1 MAQATTWAVA
11 QASLGTLGAAAAA
24 PPAALA
30 GMLRASVQASLQ
42 SGAQGVLHSMPHQL
56 LLWLLEA
63 EHMVS
68 QRLNTT

>member
-1 MAQATTWAVA
+1 MAQVTTWAVA
-11 QASLGTLGAAAAA
+11 QASSGTMGAAAA
-24 PPAALA
+24 PAALA

-63 EHMVS
+63 EHVVS
-68 QRLNTT
+68 RRLCTT

>member
-1 MAQATTWAVA
+1 MAQANTWAVSH
-11 QASLGTLGAAAAA
+11 ASLGTLGAAPA
-24 PPAALA
+24 PTVLA

-42 SGAQGVLHSMPHQL
+42 SGAQEVLHSMPHQL